1 MPETKG
7 TDKFAHEFRF
17 SPQYYITDK
26 VTLSGSVAYTWYDEW
41 LLWDFRSEQLATYE
55 SEVYDFDVKLDWY
68 PDSRQEV
75 RVKFQWVGVQSDA
88 RQGYALGSN
97 GRLSPSDV
105 PVEDFSVSD
114 TALQIRYRYELAPLS
129 DIYLV
134 YTRGGIWDSEDTSDS
149 PTQLWHNAWDDVS
162 DQRVQAKIRYRF

>member
-1 MPETKG
+1 M
-7 TDKFAHEFRF
+7 
-17 SPQYYITDK
+17 
-26 VTLSGSVAYTWYDEW
+26 
-41 LLWDFRSEQLATYE
+41 
-55 SEVYDFDVKLDWY
+55 
-68 PDSRQEV
+68 
-75 RVKFQWVGVQSDA
+75 GVQSDA